1 MARKITVKL
10 TPEQEAAA
18 QHRIDKMTPDELEQ
32 MAAFEK
38 AFLMDDSEDGTDF
51 EDDEDLK
58 TMRIPGMDSFPIS
71 FRVTTCRN
79 IPFVSR

>member
-1 MARKITVKL
+1 MPEEMQDLMLTFARQLEKL
-10 TPEQEAAA
+10 PAKKREKLVEAF
-18 QHRIDKMTPDELEQ
+18 D
-32 MAAFEK
+32 AFSN
-38 AFLMDDSEDGTDF
+38 LMDDSEDGTDF